1 VSRLRLALGLVA
13 ATAVPLGIGA
23 GCFSERAGGPT
34 FTGTAECRVPVSAID
49 SLHVIVA
56 MRDFR
61 FVPDTI
67 TVPVGATV
75 TWVNCEDVGV
85 EPHTTTSD
93 TTGIWDSSEFSTGAR
108 FSHRFPAAGAFP
120 YHCTPHRDLGM
131 VGQIVVQ

>member
-1 VSRLRLALGLVA
+1 VSRLRLALGLA
-13 ATAVPLGIGA
+13 AAAAVPLGIGA
-23 GCFSERAGGPT
+23 ACFSERAGGPT
-34 FTGTAECRVPVSAID
+34 FSGAAECRVPVTVID

-61 FVPDTI
+61 FVPDTV

-75 TWVNCEDVGV
+75 TWVNCEPAGT

-93 TTGIWDSSEFSTGAR
+93 TPAWDSGEFAVGLR
-108 FSHRFPAAGAFP
+108 FSHRFPAAGVFP
-120 YHCTPHRDLGM
+120 YHCTPHRDLLM